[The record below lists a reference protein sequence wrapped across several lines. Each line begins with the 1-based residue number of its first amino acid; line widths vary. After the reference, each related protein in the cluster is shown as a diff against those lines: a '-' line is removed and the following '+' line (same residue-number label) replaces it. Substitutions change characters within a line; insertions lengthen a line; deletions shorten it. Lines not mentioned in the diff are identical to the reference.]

1 MKKVISLVFIVF
13 LLSSFPVFAE
23 EGTTVLKQADIA
35 IESDADRNYQ
45 VIEKILLSDIQA
57 LENQEIVHTFA
68 SSGQD
73 SVDSLHVSANGQ
85 ELTYAWEEGESMSRL
100 NISLPENASGDFE
113 YTLEYSFNLQ
123 ENTFK
128 TPLFVPMIATLG
140 TSNIVHIS
148 YQAPEGQ
155 IIQKNSFPVINKS
168 TGDTVENNIMNIP
181 THVNYVYK
189 EKESAFHFFNYISW
203 GVLLCLII
211 IVGIW
216 FRAERNSNK
225 GVAA

>member
-13 LLSSFPVFAE
+13 LLSSFPAFAD

-35 IESDADRNYQ
+35 IESDVDRNYQ
-45 VIEKILLSDIQA
+45 VTETIILSDINA
-57 LENQEIVHTFA
+57 LESQEIVHTFA
-68 SSGQD
+68 SNGKD
-73 SVDSLHVSANGQ
+73 SLDSLHVSANGQ
-85 ELTYAWEEGESMSRL
+85 ELTYAWEEGEFMSRL
-100 NISLPENASGDFE
+100 NISLPENVIGEFK
-113 YTLEYSFNLQ
+113 YTLEFSFNLQ

-140 TSNIVHIS
+140 TSNTVHIS

-155 IIQKNSFPVINKS
+155 TIQKNSFPVINNN
-168 TGDTVENNIMNIP
+168 TGNTVENNIMNIP

-216 FRAERNSNK
+216 FRAERKTNK